1 MMFEYGRYWGR
12 LINKCII
19 MSQRGQQYDAYYQK
33 VQAGNSGDKIN
44 GNLFV
49 FL

>member
-1 MMFEYGRYWGR
+1 MMFEYGRY
-12 LINKCII
+12 III

-49 FL
+49 FLWWS